1 MWKTL
6 CSEPS
11 SPASLAAASLGCPPV
26 CFCLHP
32 ATNDSR
38 LTNAAAAPPP
48 PPPPPPLIPV
58 CCLPST
64 LLHITGFSKMAS
76 LDLFGASSKQHLSLG
91 STSSN
96 ENTFLPA
103 AYGGDLTNKKVK
115 NYTSDCLEHS
125 WRFGITLIRVWD
137 TSKANVSQC
146 KSSKSAQP
154 IFFSNTNK
162 GLYSKHL
169 FHTSPVLHKPR
180 FTSSDADE
188 VRCNLTDKKR
198 DVAIIR
204 TEYESQW
211 AL

>member
-26 CFCLHP
+26 CFCLPP

-38 LTNAAAAPPP
+38 LTNAAAAPPPP

-76 LDLFGASSKQHLSLG
+76 VDLFGASSKQHLSLG
-91 STSSN
+91 SSSSN
-96 ENTFLPA
+96 ERTFFASGLQQ
-103 AYGGDLTNKKVK
+103 
-115 NYTSDCLEHS
+115 
-125 WRFGITLIRVWD
+125 
-137 TSKANVSQC
+137 SKANASQC

-154 IFFSNTNK
+154 NFFSNTNK

-169 FHTSPVLHKPR
+169 SHTSPALLKPR

-188 VRCNLTDKKR
+188 VRCNQKWSEMRNGKDT
-198 DVAIIR
+198 I
-204 TEYESQW
+204 ESSW
-211 AL
+211 SSDFLNVPRNFI

>member
-1 MWKTL
+1 MQRCKNTLKYGFDCGNEKHQNLTNILCRVVVQPTEAKWKRQLTGRQMPTCRVCTALREKKESLLMWKTL

-48 PPPPPPLIPV
+48 PPPSPPSPPLIPV

-91 STSSN
+91 STNSN
-96 ENTFLPA
+96 GNTFFA
-103 AYGGDLTNKKVK
+103 
-115 NYTSDCLEHS
+115 S
-125 WRFGITLIRVWD
+125 
-137 TSKANVSQC
+137 
-146 KSSKSAQP
+146 
-154 IFFSNTNK
+154 
-162 GLYSKHL
+162 GLRCGS
-169 FHTSPVLHKPR
+169 HK
-180 FTSSDADE
+180 
-188 VRCNLTDKKR
+188 
-198 DVAIIR
+198 
-204 TEYESQW
+204 
-211 AL
+211 

>member
-1 MWKTL
+1 MQRCKNTLKYGFDCGNEKHQNLTNIQCRVVVQPTEAKWKRYLTGRQMPTCRVCTALREKKESLLMWKTL

-125 WRFGITLIRVWD
+125 WRFGITLIRV
-137 TSKANVSQC
+137 
-146 KSSKSAQP
+146 
-154 IFFSNTNK
+154 
-162 GLYSKHL
+162 
-169 FHTSPVLHKPR
+169 
-180 FTSSDADE
+180 
-188 VRCNLTDKKR
+188 
-198 DVAIIR
+198 
-204 TEYESQW
+204 
-211 AL
+211 